1 MIIIIVKG
9 GSMVNDAITS
19 PTSNW
24 TSTWRLT
31 CDSVPPLTL
40 LTCTQSSSPSVVL
53 HCCLPW
59 GHLEVVTLLT
69 SHPSL
74 LLQKL
79 LGNSLL
85 KLEGDD
91 RLDINCTLPLTDQVL
106 ISMTS
111 YLISFI
117 GVWWTHT
124 VNIFFKLNN
133 ESAVFRNCIMLLI

>member
-1 MIIIIVKG
+1 
-9 GSMVNDAITS
+9 
-19 PTSNW
+19 
-24 TSTWRLT
+24 
-31 CDSVPPLTL
+31 
-40 LTCTQSSSPSVVL
+40 
-53 HCCLPW
+53 
-59 GHLEVVTLLT
+59 VTLLT

-106 ISMTS
+106 VSMTS